1 MIDEVPFV
9 KSQFAMH
16 VSSDDQLTSLER
28 EAQKTTEE
36 LQSHV
41 SEIQDQLLKILQNE
55 FERNIS

>member
-1 MIDEVPFV
+1 
-9 KSQFAMH
+9 MH